1 MYLTLRACWL
11 LLFCVA
17 LLIAEVAALRVV
29 TASKHAQPLSRRAAI
44 STSASKAAKS
54 AVLAAATSAM
64 LLVGTRADAAEPD
77 SKDSY
82 DKFAAKYDQLDGGR
96 LAEGLGL
103 EQLRRSMTAT
113 AAGRVLEIA
122 VGTGLNLSNYNRA
135 KITKLDCIDL
145 SSAMLQQASLKSA
158 ALDIRDIVQFHQMDA
173 EHLSF
178 SSGIFDTVVDTF
190 SLSFDVRLDQAVSR
204 FNAAMV
210 TDHWQGCMLL
220 VRALPL
226 NLSMT

>member
-1 MYLTLRACWL
+1 MHLTVSACLL

-17 LLIAEVAALRVV
+17 LLIAEVAALRFV
-29 TASKHAQPLSRRAAI
+29 TAKHAQPLSRRAAI
-44 STSASKAAKS
+44 STSTSK
-54 AVLAAATSAM
+54 AVLAAATSAG
-64 LLVGTRADAAEPD
+64 LLVGTRADAAIAD

-82 DKFAAKYDQLDGGR
+82 DKFAAKYDQLDGGS

-145 SSAMLQQASLKSA
+145 SSAMLQQVISTYTCKVLNYFA
-158 ALDIRDIVQFHQMDA
+158 AQKHSTECCV
-173 EHLSF
+173 
-178 SSGIFDTVVDTF
+178 
-190 SLSFDVRLDQAVSR
+190 
-204 FNAAMV
+204 
-210 TDHWQGCMLL
+210 
-220 VRALPL
+220 
-226 NLSMT
+226 